1 MAISPE
7 VATTSDQDT
16 AACEGEHG
24 MVSVDAT
31 MQLGHFNPIKITSAL
46 QALLVVLLE
55 QPSSTVL
62 RGFPTQLH
70 RFPLPRQATAL
81 MNLFLERRGRF
92 FGVRYL
98 KSPDRIYA
106 LPRPPRPCLQRQK
119 GPTAGDLV

>member
-1 MAISPE
+1 MSISPE
-7 VATTSDQDT
+7 VAATSDQDT
-16 AACEGEHG
+16 AACDGEHG
-24 MVSVDAT
+24 MVPEDAAWSPLT
-31 MQLGHFNPIKITSAL
+31 PIKITSVL
-46 QALLVVLLE
+46 QVLLVVLLGR
-55 QPSSTVL
+55 PSSTVL

-70 RFPLPRQATAL
+70 RFPPPRQATAL

-119 GPTAGDLV
+119 GPRVEDPV

>member
-1 MAISPE
+1 MSISPE
-7 VATTSDQDT
+7 VAPTSDQDT

-24 MVSVDAT
+24 MVPIDAT
-31 MQLGHFNPIKITSAL
+31 ILNPIKITSAL

-81 MNLFLERRGRF
+81 MNLFLER
-92 FGVRYL
+92 
-98 KSPDRIYA
+98 
-106 LPRPPRPCLQRQK
+106 
-119 GPTAGDLV
+119 